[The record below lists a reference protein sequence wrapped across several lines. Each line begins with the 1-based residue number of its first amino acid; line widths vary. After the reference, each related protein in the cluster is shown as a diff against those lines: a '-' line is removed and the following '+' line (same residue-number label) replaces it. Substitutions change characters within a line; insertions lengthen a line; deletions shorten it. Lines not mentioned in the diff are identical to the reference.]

1 MRSWVPGLLGVV
13 LVAVSAVAG
22 AQSGCPSR
30 LFVSG
35 YLSTVH
41 VYDACTG
48 AYLRDLDAP
57 TRIRGAQA
65 VRLGPDGLIYVVSEI
80 SQQILRYRNDT
91 LAFVDAFVTLPGGTN
106 PTALAFEHGNL
117 LIAGFET
124 DDVRRYSAAGAFIG
138 TAVAPRAE
146 GLNGPD
152 NGMTFGPDGALYV
165 PSYNN
170 SALFR
175 FDVDTG
181 VMTRVVTAGTAG
193 LRNTR
198 GLVHER
204 GTSNLLITSEG
215 SGAVLRYHTGTRAVS
230 VLRAGL
236 NIPTGIDYAPNG
248 DLLVAAGDRV
258 VRLDPQTGADR
269 GTLVPFQSGG
279 LRGSTFIAVLPLPA
293 GPATVVE
300 FYHAGFDHYFI
311 SSLPADIEALD
322 SGRAP
327 GWARTGA
334 TFIASSIATTG
345 TSPVC
350 RFYLPP
356 TNGDSHFYSASPAEC
371 ADVLAR
377 FPTFVYEAPD
387 VFHIALPH
395 AGTGACPDGT
405 IPVYRLW
412 NGRVD
417 SNHRYTTSLAVRA
430 QMIARGY
437 IAEGYGAQGVI
448 MCAAT

>member
-1 MRSWVPGLLGVV
+1 MRWVLLLVV
-13 LVAVSAVAG
+13 LLSLPGFAG
-22 AQSGCPSR
+22 DARGQACASR

-35 YLSTVH
+35 YFSTVH

-57 TRIRGAQA
+57 TRIRGPQA
-65 VRLGPDGLIYVVSEI
+65 VRLGPDGLIYVVSEL

-91 LAFVDAFVTLPGGTN
+91 LAFVDAIVTLPGGSN

-117 LIAGFET
+117 MIAGFET
-124 DDVRRYSAAGAFIG
+124 DEVRRYSPAGVLIDTPVPA
-138 TAVAPRAE
+138 RSQ

-152 NGMTFGPDGALYV
+152 NGMTFGPDGRLYI

-175 FDVDTG
+175 LDLGTG
-181 VMTRVVTAGTAG
+181 VMTRVVAAGTAG

-198 GLVHER
+198 GLLHER
-204 GTSNLLITSEG
+204 GTNNLFITSEG
-215 SGAVLRYHTGTRAVS
+215 SGAILRYDIATQAVTPVRTGLG
-230 VLRAGL
+230 VL
-236 NIPTGIDYAPNG
+236 TGIDYAPDG
-248 DLLVAAGDRV
+248 DLLVASGDRV
-258 VRLDPQTGADR
+258 LRLDPQTGADK
-269 GTLVPFQSGG
+269 GTLVAFQSGG
-279 LRGSTFIAVLPLPA
+279 LRGSTFIAVLPLPG
-293 GPATVVE
+293 GPTTVVE
-300 FYHAGFDHYFI
+300 FHHAAFDHYFI
-311 SSLPADIEALD
+311 SSLAADIEALD

-334 TFIASSIATTG
+334 TFVASSAAAAG

-356 TNGDSHFYSASPAEC
+356 ANGDSHFYSASPAEC

-377 FPTFVYEAPD
+377 FPTFIYEAPD
-387 VFHIALPH
+387 VLHIALPDI
-395 AGTGACPDGT
+395 ATGACPQGT
-405 IPVYRLW
+405 LAVYRLW
-412 NGRVD
+412 NNRVD
-417 SNHRYTTSLAVRA
+417 SNHRYTTSTAIRA

-437 IAEGYGAQGVI
+437 IPEGYGPEGVI
-448 MCAAT
+448 MCAAG